1 MAFKFLI
8 QGANWSSSHAGL
20 GYLHHRIMSNLDSKN
35 SILEERIH
43 ISPKRKLIFPNTKI
57 SGGEIITE
65 MGGSKTFKPHLNW
78 CRFRHQ
84 HEWLQF
90 AFPRHQCL
98 SLCFQRFL
106 PAEFAAVW
114 LGHTP
119 ENSGFATNTSAT
131 LQGGKLLMPSVS
143 SCFYSWNWKKHGQTD
158 PSACH
163 FTPFG
168 PLFFVSG
175 CRGVFVDL
183 FNQWHLEELCL
194 KILRPVKQKM
204 SEAPYYT
211 TFLWPQGN
219 SDIPQLLY
227 WKNCRWL

>member
-1 MAFKFLI
+1 MI
-8 QGANWSSSHAGL
+8 
-20 GYLHHRIMSNLDSKN
+20 
-35 SILEERIH
+35 
-43 ISPKRKLIFPNTKI
+43 
-57 SGGEIITE
+57 
-65 MGGSKTFKPHLNW
+65 
-78 CRFRHQ
+78 
-84 HEWLQF
+84 LQF

-119 ENSGFATNTSAT
+119 ENSGFATNMSAT
-131 LQGGKLLMPSVS
+131 LQGGKLPMPNVS

-158 PSACH
+158 PTACH

-168 PLFFVSG
+168 PLCFLFLAAEVFLLTFLTNGTLKSCAWRSSG
-175 CRGVFVDL
+175 L
-183 FNQWHLEELCL
+183 
-194 KILRPVKQKM
+194 

-227 WKNCRWL
+227 PKLSVALTYLLNGLL